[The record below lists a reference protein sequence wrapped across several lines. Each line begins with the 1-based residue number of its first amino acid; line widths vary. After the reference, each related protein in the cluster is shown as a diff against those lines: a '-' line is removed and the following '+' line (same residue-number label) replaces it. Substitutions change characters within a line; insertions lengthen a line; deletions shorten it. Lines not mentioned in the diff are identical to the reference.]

1 MTLALALSRR
11 LGALA
16 ALTAV
21 LLAGCAEL
29 PLSRDPVAFQ
39 AAEQR
44 ARLLAGERRHL
55 EAAREYARLAA
66 DGLPEQQVRMAALAA
81 EQYRLADRPEDARRL
96 LPPLEAVTG
105 RDTRLA
111 WAPVASRLALEDG
124 QPERALSA
132 LAMLPDAL
140 PPEIALQTLALE
152 GQARFA
158 LGAPREGILAL
169 LTRERLLPDEAAR
182 LANHR
187 LIWRGL
193 QSARN
198 AVYPAAREGAD
209 DPVLAGWLALGPIV
223 VDATRNPFGVA
234 AAMAGWRE
242 SHREHPAAAL
252 GLVDEILAGYR
263 SLMAYPRRI
272 ALVLPLSGRQAGVG
286 LAVRDGFMAAYFE
299 HKTEDQPRSE
309 IRLYDSG
316 GQAVGELYSA
326 AVREGADFIIGPL
339 LREEVEA
346 IVPLA
351 GQVPT
356 LALNRLA
363 EAQPTPAGLFQF
375 ALAPEDEAA
384 QVARFASRRHGGRAI
399 ALVPDD
405 DWGRRL
411 LASFSEALEVA
422 GGRLLEHASYR
433 PWEQDHSTAITR
445 ALHID
450 QSEERRRR
458 LAALAGTRLEFQPRR
473 RQDADFLFLA
483 ARTEQA
489 RLIRPQ
495 LRFFFAGQIPTYAPS
510 AVFQPGGGRDT
521 DLNDIV
527 FPDAPWLVDPDETTL
542 SLRRDIERFWPGR
555 GDRLGRLYAMGFDAY
570 RLVPLLFAGI
580 PEQGL
585 APIEGMSGRLD
596 VGQDGVISRELS
608 WAQFRGGRPVPLPP
622 RSEPVTGPDTP
633 LAGVAQ

>member
-11 LGALA
+11 LAALA
-16 ALTAV
+16 ALTTV
-21 LLAGCAEL
+21 LLAGCADL
-29 PLSRDPVAFQ
+29 PLSRDPAAFQ

-44 ARLLAGERRHL
+44 AGLLAGEGRYL

-66 DGLPEQQVRMAALAA
+66 DGLPEQRVRMAALAA

-96 LPPLEAVTG
+96 LPPREAVTG
-105 RDTRLA
+105 RDARLA
-111 WAPVASRLALEDG
+111 WAPVAARLALEDG
-124 QPERALSA
+124 QPEGALAA

-140 PPEIALQTLALE
+140 PSDLALQTLALE
-152 GQARFA
+152 GEARFA

-169 LTRERLLPDEAAR
+169 LARERLLPDEAAR

-193 QSARN
+193 QTARSS
-198 AVYPAAREGAD
+198 VYAAAREGAD
-209 DPVLAGWLALGPIV
+209 DPVLAGWLALGPV
-223 VDATRNPFGVA
+223 AVDATRNPFGVA

-242 SHREHPAAAL
+242 RHREHPADVF
-252 GLVDEILAGYR
+252 GLVDEVLAGYR
-263 SLMAYPRRI
+263 SLMAYPQRI
-272 ALVLPLSGRQAGVG
+272 ALVLPLTGRQAGVG

-299 HKTEDQPRSE
+299 HRAEDQPRSE

-316 GQAVGELYSA
+316 GQAVGELYRA
-326 AVREGADFIIGPL
+326 AVQDGADFIIGPL

-363 EAQPTPAGLFQF
+363 EPQQAPAGLFQF

-411 LASFSEALEVA
+411 LASFSDALEAA
-422 GGRLLEHASYR
+422 GGRLLEHGSYR
-433 PWEQDHSTAITR
+433 PWEQDHSAAITR

-458 LAALAGTRLEFQPRR
+458 LASLAGTRLEFQPRR

-495 LRFFFAGQIPTYAPS
+495 LRFFFAGEMPTYSPS
-510 AVFQPGGGRDT
+510 AVFQPGGGSDA
-521 DLNDIV
+521 DLNGIV
-527 FPDAPWLVDPDETTL
+527 FPDAPWLLDPDETTL
-542 SLRRDIERFWPGR
+542 ALRRDVERFWPGR

-570 RLVPLLFAGI
+570 RLVPLLFAGV
-580 PEQGL
+580 PEQGF

-608 WAQFRGGRPVPLPP
+608 WAQFRGGRPVPLAPQTDAVETP
-622 RSEPVTGPDTP
+622 ETP
-633 LAGVAQ
+633 LAGLAQ